1 MGAGSL
7 VRDLGNEEHVQLE
20 GSTYL
25 NQNFLS
31 TPTLVDLAT
40 LMSLSRGDTM

>member
-7 VRDLGNEEHVQLE
+7 VRDLGNVPLE

-25 NQNFLS
+25 NQNSLS
-31 TPTLVDLAT
+31 TLTLVDLGT